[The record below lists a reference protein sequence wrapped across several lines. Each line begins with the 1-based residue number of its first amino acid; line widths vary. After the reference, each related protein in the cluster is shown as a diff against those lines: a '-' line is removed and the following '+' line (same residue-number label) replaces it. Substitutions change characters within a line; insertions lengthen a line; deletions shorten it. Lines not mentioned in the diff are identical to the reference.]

1 MIQGATQQMLSA
13 VNEIIIKARSLHKG
27 IHPSHVMVPLF
38 YEE

>member
-27 IHPSHVMVPLF
+27 IPETVVVRG
-38 YEE
+38 